1 MPASGASDGAGA
13 VAGAGGGVLAS
24 DGSDFSLPDG
34 TYFGDGSAAA
44 QPPPASAA
52 PLQTVA
58 LRSTGGSA
66 LTLSAAQSAWPDLIG
81 LQAQAR
87 AHGVPACIPA
97 LCVPH
102 GQR

>member
-1 MPASGASDGAGA
+1 
-13 VAGAGGGVLAS
+13 VLAS

-34 TYFGDGSAAA
+34 TYFGDGSAAG

-58 LRSTGGSA
+58 LRTSGGSA

-87 AHGVPACIPA
+87 AHSVPDAEAPA